1 MLDLFSTVRDIL
13 RINADSWMHR
23 LECYIYKCHV
33 TFSNLSSSL
42 GLFLFSRIPLS
53 RPQAHE
59 WQWLHSTPCRTVRY
73 LEDKTL
79 GYYHLYPIYIC
90 RTYVCRQFTYLELF
104 FNACPWQESASKIW
118 REPKTLFGG
127 ASTASTSP
135 GKFAVASLFDNVALS
150 LPLSPC
156 QNKLQRR
163 RSQ

>member
-104 FNACPWQESASKIW
+104 SMHVHGKRVLLRFGESP
-118 REPKTLFGG
+118 RP
-127 ASTASTSP
+127 
-135 GKFAVASLFDNVALS
+135 SLVE
-150 LPLSPC
+150 
-156 QNKLQRR
+156 LQRHQLHLVN
-163 RSQ
+163 SL